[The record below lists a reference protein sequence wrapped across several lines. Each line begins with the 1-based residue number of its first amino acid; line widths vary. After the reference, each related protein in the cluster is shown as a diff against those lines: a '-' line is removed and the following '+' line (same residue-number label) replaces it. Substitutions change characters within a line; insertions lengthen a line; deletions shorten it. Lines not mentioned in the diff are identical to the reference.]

1 MRFALCV
8 LGVLGTGV
16 CAWCGN
22 FRRLPARK
30 MLVVVDCGFGWMI
43 CVSGLNCFVDG
54 VNVGEVGSDSIPRF
68 GLWLVKDLRV
78 VVIVW

>member
-1 MRFALCV
+1 
-8 LGVLGTGV
+8 
-16 CAWCGN
+16 
-22 FRRLPARK
+22 